1 MASSGKSRD
10 LSHKCSRKEISTIMN
25 KNKWNNKESFR
36 MGGTWICRHKD
47 EGWQTFLLPVS
58 PVCAFSPSP
67 ALFFLVAIH
76 IQWCLYFP
84 TCLGRIL
91 CQPSNLCQLCDHANP
106 ITVILRRARGQRP
119 AATFPYNIYINKAFT
134 ASVSVCLNLFLVTEM

>member
-1 MASSGKSRD
+1 
-10 LSHKCSRKEISTIMN
+10 
-25 KNKWNNKESFR
+25 

-47 EGWQTFLLPVS
+47 EGWRTFLLPVS
-58 PVCAFSPSP
+58 PVCAFSPYP
-67 ALFFLVAIH
+67 VLFFLVAIH
-76 IQWCLYFP
+76 IQRCLYFP

-106 ITVILRRARGQRP
+106 ITVIFHRARGQRP

-134 ASVSVCLNLFLVTEM
+134 ASVSCTFKSIFSDLDVVDDPKVKSNAKKKQKYLL